1 MQKGGGCMNNNQV
14 NQEAEQIK
22 QCCDK
27 IESAASPQNVQQE
40 LLKIK
45 ECCAKIEQNLK

>member
-1 MQKGGGCMNNNQV
+1 MNNNQV

-27 IESAASPQNVQQE
+27 IETAASPQSVRQEVQR
-40 LLKIK
+40 IK
-45 ECCAKIEQNLK
+45 ECCSKIEQNLK